1 VNDFYEFCFKRQE
14 WRVVPPTGQVPPPRD
29 RHVSVVFGDGFYVF
43 GGFDGVTRVNDFYA
57 YDFGRG
63 GWAAVAVGAG
73 SAPPP
78 SPRHSHGAVI
88 YGHSMFCFGGYDGS
102 YRSDFHAFS
111 FATNTWSQ
119 VRRPEPSPAPW
130 HFNLYI
136 RTLQRGQRALLQ
148 VSTSGRTPRAR
159 YRSTCVVHGRSM
171 VLFGGHD
178 GTR

>member
-57 YDFGRG
+57 YDFGRE
-63 GWAAVAVGAG
+63 GWAPVAVGAG

-119 VRRPEPSPAPW
+119 VRRPEPSPAP
-130 HFNLYI
+130 
-136 RTLQRGQRALLQ
+136 
-148 VSTSGRTPRAR
+148 
-159 YRSTCVVHGRSM
+159 
-171 VLFGGHD
+171 
-178 GTR
+178 